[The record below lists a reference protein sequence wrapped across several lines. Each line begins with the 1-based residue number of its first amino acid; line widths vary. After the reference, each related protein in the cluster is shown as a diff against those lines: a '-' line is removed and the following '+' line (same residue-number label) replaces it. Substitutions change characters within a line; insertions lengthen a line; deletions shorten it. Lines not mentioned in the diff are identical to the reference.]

1 MLHHCN
7 VDRLVAMWQAIH
19 YDKPMFTITG
29 TSTGQFGTPTGSN
42 ITADSPLKPFF
53 NQNLRLHTS
62 NSVTNIS
69 VFGYTYPEI
78 NDWDRSPASSADY
91 IRSRVNAL
99 YNANNANQAQRRQ
112 LAGSSPPK
120 SRLHY
125 YTAQIWVNRTEIPL
139 PSTVNLVIHGSVVGR
154 MSLLAMPRSGMA
166 SANLPLKG
174 LALGN
179 GTTETADPSEAK
191 AYLQHNL
198 GWEIRM
204 VGQSDIVWTKG
215 AAVANRSMTERWCSR
230 HQRHDAELAGRDT
243 GHGLR
248 ATSQ

>member
-29 TSTGQFGTPTGSN
+29 KSTGQFGTPTGSD

-53 NQNLRLHTS
+53 NRNIILHTS

-69 VFGYTYPEI
+69 TFGYTYPEI

-99 YNANNANQAQRRQ
+99 YNANNVNQAQRRQ
-112 LAGSSPPK
+112 PTGSSPPDT
-120 SRLHY
+120 RLHY
-125 YTAQIWVNRTEIPL
+125 YTAQIWVNRSEIPL
-139 PSTVNLVIHGSVVGR
+139 PSTVNLVIHSSVVGR
-154 MSLLAMPRSGMA
+154 MSLLAMPRVGLA

-174 LALGN
+174 LTLGN
-179 GTTETADPSEAK
+179 GTIETANPSEAK
-191 AYLQHNL
+191 AYLLKNL
-198 GWEIRM
+198 AWEIRR
-204 VGQSDIVWTKG
+204 VGQPDI
-215 AAVANRSMTERWCSR
+215 E
-230 HQRHDAELAGRDT
+230 
-243 GHGLR
+243 
-248 ATSQ
+248 